1 MPALSSTFQPGDRS
15 DPRAV
20 LAGALAWWEEAG
32 VADPLTLAPR
42 AWLDRPVVVRAAR
55 SRSHAIESS
64 HPAQPRTGSG
74 AVEARPS
81 ERGGTQPLPLPAEG
95 KRSGQASTSS
105 GWTGDGEAVSDGTG
119 AVGAGRPLALAD
131 LPTDL
136 TTFRQ
141 WLATTPLPGLPDG
154 GDRIVAE
161 GPTSAAVAVVVA
173 RPAARHAVLDA
184 PRRRLLTAML
194 KAIDLDIGDV
204 ALIPV
209 VPSASGP
216 APQGELADA
225 YRPLLLHHLS
235 LTGAKR
241 TLLLGD
247 GPCRTALGGSSASL
261 RGRWHDVNHGAGEVR
276 VMASLDLDLLLAQP
290 VCKRQAWA
298 DLLAFAGSAS

>member
-20 LAGALAWWEEAG
+20 MAGALAWWEEAG

-55 SRSHAIESS
+55 PVAREAEPANS
-64 HPAQPRTGSG
+64 AQPRTGSG
-74 AVEARPS
+74 AVEARSRPALRLA
-81 ERGGTQPLPLPAEG
+81 ELARGPTRPLRLPAEG
-95 KRSGQASTSS
+95 RRSGQAATSS
-105 GWTGDGEAVSDGTG
+105 GWAEIGG
-119 AVGAGRPLALAD
+119 AD

-136 TTFRQ
+136 TIFRQ

-161 GPTSAAVAVVVA
+161 GPTSAVVAVVVA

-194 KAIDLDIGDV
+194 KAIDLDIGEV

-209 VPSASGP
+209 VPSATGP
-216 APQGELADA
+216 VPQGVVAGA
-225 YRPLLLHHLS
+225 YRPLLLRHLS

-290 VCKRQAWA
+290 ACKRQAWA

>member
-20 LAGALAWWEEAG
+20 LAGAIAWWEEAG
-32 VADPLTLAPR
+32 VADPLTGAPR
-42 AWLDRPVVVRAAR
+42 AWLDRPVVERVVRPVAR
-55 SRSHAIESS
+55 EAEPANS
-64 HPAQPRTGSG
+64 AQPRTEPG
-74 AVEARPS
+74 AVEARSRLDPRS
-81 ERGGTQPLPLPAEG
+81 AENMTELARGTTTP
-95 KRSGQASTSS
+95 STSS
-105 GWTGDGEAVSDGTG
+105 GWTEERYKGSGWEEIGG
-119 AVGAGRPLALAD
+119 AD

-141 WLATTPLPGLPDG
+141 WLARTPLPSLPDG

-161 GPTSAAVAVVVA
+161 GPTSTAVAVVVA
-173 RPAARHAVLDA
+173 RSAARHAVLDA

-194 KAIDLDIGDV
+194 KAIDLDIDEV

-209 VPSASGP
+209 VPSATGP
-216 APQGELADA
+216 VPQGVVAGA
-225 YRPLLLHHLS
+225 YRPLLVHHLW

-247 GPCRTALGGSSASL
+247 GPCRTALDGPAARL
-261 RGRWHDVNHGAGEVR
+261 RGRWHDVKHEVGNIR
-276 VMASLDLDLLLAQP
+276 AMASLDLDLLLAQP
-290 VCKRQAWA
+290 ACKRQAWA